1 MFYDLWFM
9 KNVVFTR
16 FKHLY
21 LEVPILPFTVEV
33 DPETDWG
40 GGGGR
45 AAESNNNV
53 LS

>member
-40 GGGGR
+40 GGGG
-45 AAESNNNV
+45 AGSGIQ
-53 LS
+53 

>member
-1 MFYDLWFM
+1 M
-9 KNVVFTR
+9 VFTR